1 MPALIP
7 ISAALLAAP
16 FAAPSAVLAAPVM
29 LPPQPEV
36 EDPVAAARAL
46 TQRRTRSDCIA
57 ERVMT
62 GDIVV
67 CAPVDDQLLPVPEV
81 YGPVPGSTDG
91 AAVDPSGPPCGAS
104 ISNQCY
110 GGVDIISTVA
120 GAARL
125 IGLLIDPE
133 GDLGEGDPIPKR
145 YRDANR

>member
-1 MPALIP
+1 MSALIP

-16 FAAPSAVLAAPVM
+16 PAARAAPVM
-29 LPPQPEV
+29 LPPQPQA
-36 EDPVAAARAL
+36 EDPMAAARAL

-57 ERVMT
+57 ERVTT

-67 CAPVDDQLLPVPEV
+67 CAPLDDQQLPVPEV

-91 AAVDPSGPPCGAS
+91 AAVDPRGPACGAS

-110 GGVDIISTVA
+110 GGVDVIGTVV

-125 IGLLIDPE
+125 IGLLIDP
-133 GDLGEGDPIPKR
+133 DQNLGEGDPIPKR
-145 YRDANR
+145 YRGANR